1 MSKKNSPIARN
12 IKRLRKE
19 KGFSQDRLSKEAD
32 VTYHTIAKL
41 ESGENE
47 NPTIQTLQKIA
58 DAFGVGVNDLITLP
72 PYE

>member
-1 MSKKNSPIARN
+1 MSKKISPIAHN
-12 IKRLRKE
+12 IKRIRKE

-41 ESGENE
+41 ESGDNE

-58 DAFGVGVNDLITLP
+58 TSLSVNVDDLLK
-72 PYE
+72 

>member
-1 MSKKNSPIARN
+1 MSKKISPIARN

-47 NPTIQTLQKIA
+47 NPTVKTLQKIA
-58 DAFGVGVNDLITLP
+58 LALNVNIDDLL
-72 PYE
+72 Y

>member
-1 MSKKNSPIARN
+1 MSKKISPIARN

-41 ESGENE
+41 ESGDND

-58 DAFGVGVNDLITLP
+58 EALDVSINDLISI
-72 PYE
+72 

>member
-1 MSKKNSPIARN
+1 MSKKISPIARN

-41 ESGENE
+41 ESGDND
-47 NPTIQTLQKIA
+47 NPTVKTLYKIA
-58 DAFGVGVNDLITLP
+58 SALEVSLDDLMK
-72 PYE
+72 

>member
-1 MSKKNSPIARN
+1 MSKKTSPIARN

-41 ESGENE
+41 ESGDND

-58 DAFGVGVNDLITLP
+58 RSLGVSIDDLIKS
-72 PYE
+72 

>member
-1 MSKKNSPIARN
+1 MSKKISSIARN

-41 ESGENE
+41 ESGDNE

-58 DAFGVGVNDLITLP
+58 TALNVTINDLIHS
-72 PYE
+72 